1 MRIFNTQELSIV
13 LKTPEQYI
21 RSKISQT
28 LKYNFNNNL
37 EKKYISIKGK
47 NLYFRKKLQGKG
59 YEFCEIPFNELLII
73 DKSSFNSM
81 FISEIEK
88 ENQVKDIKIEEEI
101 RYSRLK
107 EKQQNEVDLK
117 EKLVI
122 EYLKNCKN
130 IVLKLDIPTFLK
142 QFILNNEDEIKNTKL
157 TVNKLN
163 LMRWQKEYKENGRY
177 GFIKKSGNTRGK
189 SYKIPSWVNEFLESK
204 FFNKRGNITAKNLY
218 DLVNA
223 KAFKDNLIT
232 LEEYKRTQKELGGII
247 SYSRVKE
254 ILQSLKETTKY
265 QYLINPDRFK
275 NSILPAFGDMRE
287 KALYANHYW
296 EIDSTKLD
304 AFAKDGSGE
313 GTWSLISISDIK
325 TGMKVLTIAKTSNSN
340 SIAELLYKAFNKLGI
355 PENIVTD
362 NGKDYLSNHI
372 TGLFKKLGIN
382 QVRTEPFAGEQKPFV
397 ERHFGTLQNSF
408 TELLNG
414 YKGHNVAQFK
424 AIQSQISTADRIS
437 GNKPKNEVEFI
448 FDIAS
453 KLDEWLDSVYS
464 KKHNS
469 SLECSPYEAYLQDEN
484 HINRFDVS
492 KIAFVFGKNKE
503 VKIGKKGIRLNNRIY
518 NNMDGLLGNKVGLT
532 CLLSLDFIDERQG
545 YLFDL
550 DGNFIAMVCDEKI
563 SKDGALQARA
573 LYKHQVKA
581 YEKEWRALRK
591 SHKEDKDID
600 LIIEAHKEAY
610 KDVRPIES
618 IGGNAITQNSGNIKY
633 LSNIGEEINKQIEKR
648 EIINSEPNYE
658 MHKKSLDDYLL
669 KKEEKNSTKTNIS
682 YDELI
687 LKKAIG

>member
-1 MRIFNTQELSIV
+1 MKVFSTKDLSSLYKV
-13 LKTPEQYI
+13 SEQYI
-21 RSKISQT
+21 RNKISQT
-28 LKYNFNNNL
+28 LKYKFDNNIDKN
-37 EKKYISIKGK
+37 YITIKGK
-47 NLYFRKKLQGKG
+47 DLYFRKKLQGKG

-81 FISEIEK
+81 FMSEIEK
-88 ENQVKDIKIEEEI
+88 ETLVKDIKIDEEI
-101 RYSRLK
+101 KYTRLRPIQQ
-107 EKQQNEVDLK
+107 KQVDLK
-117 EKLVI
+117 EKLVL
-122 EYLKNCKN
+122 EYLKNNEN
-130 IVLKLDIPTFLK
+130 INFRLDVPTFLK
-142 QFILNNEDEIKNTKL
+142 QFILNNEGEIKNTKL
-157 TVNKLN
+157 TVNKTN
-163 LMRWQKEYKENGRY
+163 LTRWQKAYKENGRY
-177 GFIKKSGNTRGK
+177 GFIKKSGNKKGR

-223 KAFKDNLIT
+223 KAFKNDFIT
-232 LEEYKRTQKELGGII
+232 LEEFKSTQRERGGII
-247 SYSRVKE
+247 SYNRVKE
-254 ILQSLKETTKY
+254 IIKDLKETTKY

-304 AFAKDGSGE
+304 AFAKDGTGE
-313 GTWSLISISDIK
+313 STWNLISISDIK

-340 SIAELLYKAFNKLGI
+340 AIAELLYKAFNKLGI

-372 TGLFKKLGIN
+372 TGLLKKLGIN

-437 GNKPKNEVEFI
+437 GKTPDNNVEFI
-448 FDIAS
+448 FDIAL
-453 KLDEWLDSVYS
+453 KLDEWIDTVYS
-464 KKHNS
+464 RKLNS
-469 SLECSPYEAYLQDEN
+469 SLGSTPYESYLQDEE

-503 VKIGKKGIRLNNRIY
+503 VKIGKKGIRFNNKIY

-532 CLLSLDFIDERQG
+532 CILSLDFIDEKQG

-550 DGNFIAMVCDEKI
+550 EGSFIAMVCDERI
-563 SKDGALQARA
+563 SKEGALQARA
-573 LYKHQVKA
+573 LYKHQVKT
-581 YEKEWRALRK
+581 YEKEWKILRK
-591 SHKEDKDID
+591 EHKEDKDID

-610 KDVRPIES
+610 KDARPIES
-618 IGGNAITQNSGNIKY
+618 IGGVAITQNSGNIKH
-633 LSNIGEEINKQIEKR
+633 LTNIGEEINKQIEKR
-648 EIINSEPNYE
+648 EIINSEPDFE
-658 MHKKSLDDYLL
+658 MHERALKNIEKKR
-669 KKEEKNSTKTNIS
+669 EEQLRNKPVIS
-682 YDELI
+682 YDQLI
-687 LKKAIG
+687 LNQAMG

>member
-1 MRIFNTQELSIV
+1 MKVFNTQELSNLYEV
-13 LKTPEQYI
+13 SNQYI
-21 RSKISQT
+21 RAKISQT
-28 LKYNFNNNL
+28 LKYNFDNNVDKN
-37 EKKYISIKGK
+37 YITIKGK
-47 NLYFRKKLQGKG
+47 DLYFRKKLQGKG

-73 DKSSFNSM
+73 DKSSFNSIFM
-81 FISEIEK
+81 SEIEK
-88 ENQVKDIKIEEEI
+88 ENQVKDIKIDEEI
-101 RYSRLK
+101 KYLK
-107 EKQQNEVDLK
+107 LNSLQQKQVDLK
-117 EKLVI
+117 EKLVT
-122 EYLKNCKN
+122 EYLKNCEN
-130 IVLKLDIPTFLK
+130 INFKLDIPTFLK
-142 QFILNNEDEIKNTKL
+142 QFILNNTNEIKNTKL
-157 TVNKLN
+157 TVNKTN
-163 LMRWQKEYKENGRY
+163 LMRWQKAYKENGLY
-177 GFIKKSGNTRGK
+177 GFIKKSGNKKGK
-189 SYKIPSWVNEFLESK
+189 SYKIPIWVNEFLESK
-204 FFNKRGNITAKNLY
+204 FFNKRGNISAKNLY

-223 KAFKDNLIT
+223 KAFHNDYIT
-232 LEEYKRTQKELGGII
+232 LEEFKDTQKELGGII
-247 SYSRVKE
+247 SYNRVKS
-254 ILQSLKETTKY
+254 IIRDLKETTKY

-287 KALYANHYW
+287 KALFANHYW

-304 AFAKDGSGE
+304 AFAKDGTGE
-313 GTWSLISISDIK
+313 STWNLISISDIK

-340 SIAELLYKAFNKLGI
+340 AIAELLYKAFKKLGI

-448 FDIAS
+448 FDIAL
-453 KLDEWLDSVYS
+453 KLDEWIDSVYS

-469 SLECSPYEAYLQDEN
+469 SLGCSPYEAYLQDEE

-492 KIAFVFGKNKE
+492 KIAFAFGKNKE
-503 VKIGKKGIRLNNRIY
+503 VKIGKKGIRFNNRIY

-532 CLLSLDFIDERQG
+532 CILSLDFIDEKQG
-545 YLFDL
+545 YLFDET
-550 DGNFIAMVCDEKI
+550 GNFIAMVCDEKI

-591 SHKEDKDID
+591 THKDDKDID

-610 KDVRPIES
+610 KDARPIES
-618 IGGNAITQNSGNIKY
+618 IGGDAITQNTGNIKH
-633 LSNIGEEINKQIEKR
+633 LTNIGEEIKKQIEKR
-648 EIINSEPNYE
+648 EIINSEPDFEIHEKALENI
-658 MHKKSLDDYLL
+658 MN
-669 KKEEKNSTKTNIS
+669 KKEEKEKNKPSIS